1 MSRHC
6 DNCETE
12 IISNTEFYSIAVY
25 SVVDEPTKGGEVK
38 HLDEV
43 DELCWRC
50 GEELFSLAGLHPFTK
65 GKITKTQEEPDSPA
79 KFVHRVQLNSQVT
92 DCGIDI
98 SSLKKD
104 VNLTRKCPQCFKKT
118 LANLG
123 TDSKSQRLVDD
134 IIDGIIDISQ

>member
-65 GKITKTQEEPDSPA
+65 GKITKTQEEPDSP
-79 KFVHRVQLNSQVT
+79 
-92 DCGIDI
+92 
-98 SSLKKD
+98 
-104 VNLTRKCPQCFKKT
+104 
-118 LANLG
+118 LG
-123 TDSKSQRLVDD
+123 TDSKNQRLVDD